1 MLNVTS
7 NYSMEMV
14 LDSSMNMRDSSVDV
28 MDNSVEVRLVSVV
41 RSCKC
46 GFILMKNKIT
56 DY

>member
-41 RSCKC
+41 KC
-46 GFILMKNKIT
+46 C
-56 DY
+56 

>member
-14 LDSSMNMRDSSVDV
+14 LDSSMNMMDSSVDV

-41 RSCKC
+41 RSC
-46 GFILMKNKIT
+46 
-56 DY
+56 